1 MNFSLAQ
8 VILIVLMVGVI
19 AYVFTVRSVSR
30 DRAVMLVLAA
40 AGCLLVLWPG
50 LSTDVAHGVGIG
62 RGTDLI
68 FYLFVV
74 FCLFRF
80 VSTSSEMRRL
90 NEKLAQAVRETALHN
105 ARPAPSRPARDFR
118 PDATAARLRRTSADL
133 VPATVL
139 NSDALSQPGAVSTSR
154 S

>member
-68 FYLFVV
+68 FD
-74 FCLFRF
+74 
-80 VSTSSEMRRL
+80 
-90 NEKLAQAVRETALHN
+90 
-105 ARPAPSRPARDFR
+105 PFR
-118 PDATAARLRRTSADL
+118 PSSACSGSCQR
-133 VPATVL
+133 PPRCAG
-139 NSDALSQPGAVSTSR
+139 SMRSSR
-154 S
+154 KL